1 MGHECIETYL
11 THRMERR
18 EGLGKPHGR
27 SERSKEVMVGG
38 VCEFN
43 FGGHT
48 MGRDGRGW
56 ID

>member
-27 SERSKEVMVGG
+27 SERSKEVRVGG